1 MRTEAFDIRLSTG
14 YTPPMQSQPWLEFY
28 DPGVPANLTYPD
40 IPVFHFLDEA
50 ARRFPER
57 PCTIFK
63 EAVTTYR
70 EMGLA
75 TDRLAGALSG
85 LGVRRGD
92 RVGLFLPNVP
102 QFVLAYF
109 AILKAGGVVVATNP
123 SYTPPEIEHQV
134 NDAGL
139 QVMFVMG
146 TAYGKLKAVQP
157 RTGIR
162 TLIVAGADEPATLE
176 AGDARLE
183 ELLALSVPR
192 PDLVIG
198 PDDTA
203 LFQYSGGTTGIS
215 KAAVAL
221 HRNLVANTLQ
231 FKAWM
236 VGLEAG
242 RETALLA
249 IPMYHVYGMVCG
261 MSLSMALGASLLL
274 IPNPRDLNDLLAGVQ
289 KYHPTYFPAVPTL
302 YNAIN
307 NHPDVQA
314 GKVDLSS
321 IKACISGSAP
331 LMKETKEKF
340 EALTGGK
347 ICEGYGLSEAPTAT
361 HCNPLLG
368 PNKIGSI
375 GLPLPD
381 VDCRIVDV
389 EGGQADLPTGEVGE
403 LLLRGPQVMKGYHR
417 MPEETALTLQDGWLH
432 TGDLARMDAEGYFYI
447 IDRKKELIKPDGL
460 QVWPR
465 EVEEAIS
472 AHPKVQ
478 EVGVAG
484 VPDEYHGEAVKAW
497 VVVRPGERLG
507 EEEVRAWCQDRLAPY
522 KIPSRVEFRSEL
534 PKTNVGKV
542 LRREL
547 VREDKE
553 KNKK

>member
-1 MRTEAFDIRLSTG
+1 
-14 YTPPMQSQPWLEFY
+14 MQSQPWLEFY

-134 NDAGL
+134 NDASL

>member
-1 MRTEAFDIRLSTG
+1 MFDSPTSKR
-14 YTPPMQSQPWLEFY
+14 YTSYMATRPWLKFY
-28 DPGVPANLTYPD
+28 DPGVPDHLAYPA
-40 IPVFHFLDEA
+40 VSLFYFLEES
-50 ARRFPER
+50 ARKVPEK

-63 EAVTTYR
+63 GTVITYR
-70 EMGLA
+70 EMNEA
-75 TDRLAGALSG
+75 ADHLAGALAG
-85 LGVRRGD
+85 LGIRKGD
-92 RVGLFLPNVP
+92 RVGIFLPNVP

-109 AILKAGGVVVATNP
+109 GILKAGGVVVATNP
-123 SYTPPEIEHQV
+123 AYTPPEIEHQV
-134 NDAGL
+134 NDAGIE
-139 QVMFVMG
+139 VMFVMG
-146 TAYGKLKAVQP
+146 TAYEKIKALQP
-157 RTGIR
+157 KTQVKI
-162 TLIVAGADEPATLE
+162 LIVTGSDETAALE
-176 AGDARLE
+176 AGDVRLE
-183 ELLALSVPR
+183 ELLAGSAPR
-192 PDLVIG
+192 PDLEIG
-198 PDDTA
+198 PEDTA

-215 KAAVAL
+215 KGAVAL

-236 VGLEAG
+236 VSLEEG
-242 RETALLA
+242 KETSLLA

-261 MSLSMALGASLLL
+261 MNLAMALGASMVL
-274 IPNPRDLNDLLAGVQ
+274 IPNPRDLDDLLGTIQ

-314 GKVDLSS
+314 GKYDLSS

-340 EALTGGK
+340 ESLTGGK

-368 PNKIGSI
+368 VNKIGSI

-389 EGGQADLPTGEVGE
+389 EIGKLDVPSGEVGE
-403 LLLRGPQVMKGYHR
+403 LILRGPQVMRNYHN
-417 MPEETALTLQDGWLH
+417 MPDETSLTLRDGWLY
-432 TGDLARMDAEGYFYI
+432 TGDLARMDADGYFYI

-465 EVEEAIS
+465 EVEEALG
-472 AHPKVQ
+472 AHPKVL

-484 VPDEYHGEAVKAW
+484 IPDPYHGETVKAW
-497 VVVRPGERLG
+497 IVVKPGETLS
-507 EEEVRAWCQDRLAPY
+507 ETEVFAWCRERLAPY
-522 KIPSRVEFRSEL
+522 KIPTQIEFRSEL
-534 PKTNVGKV
+534 PKSNVGKV

-547 VREDKE
+547 VRQERE
-553 KNKK
+553 KN

>member
-1 MRTEAFDIRLSTG
+1 MVTR
-14 YTPPMQSQPWLEFY
+14 PWLKFY
-28 DPGVPANLTYPD
+28 DPGVPDYLAYPA
-40 IPVFHFLDEA
+40 VSLSHFLEES
-50 ARRFPER
+50 ARKVPEK

-63 EAVTTYR
+63 GAIITYR
-70 EMGLA
+70 EMNEA
-75 TDRLAGALSG
+75 TDHLADALAGQ
-85 LGVRRGD
+85 GVRKGD
-92 RVGLFLPNVP
+92 RVGIFLPNVP

-109 AILKAGGVVVATNP
+109 GILKAGGVVVATNP
-123 SYTPPEIEHQV
+123 AYTPPEIEYQV
-134 NDAGL
+134 DDAGNE
-139 QVMFVMG
+139 VMFVMG
-146 TAYGKLKAVQP
+146 TAYEKIKALQP
-157 RTGIR
+157 KTQVK
-162 TLIVAGADEPATLE
+162 TLIATGSDETAALE
-176 AGDARLE
+176 TGDVRLE
-183 ELLALSVPR
+183 ELLAGSAPR
-192 PDLVIG
+192 PDLEIG
-198 PDDTA
+198 PEDTA

-215 KAAVAL
+215 KGAVAL

-236 VGLEAG
+236 VSLEEG

-261 MSLSMALGASLLL
+261 MNLSMALGASMVL
-274 IPNPRDLNDLLAGVQ
+274 IPNPRDMDDLLGAIQ

-307 NHPDVQA
+307 NHPAVQA
-314 GKVDLSS
+314 GKYDLSS

-331 LMKETKEKF
+331 LLKETKEKF

-368 PNKIGSI
+368 VNKIGSI

-389 EGGQADLPTGEVGE
+389 ETGKSDVPAGEAGE
-403 LLLRGPQVMKGYHR
+403 LILRGPQVMRGYHN
-417 MPEETALTLQDGWLH
+417 MPDETSLSLRDGWLY
-432 TGDLARMDAEGYFYI
+432 TGDLARMDADGYFYI

-465 EVEEAIS
+465 EVEEALG
-472 AHPKVQ
+472 AHPKVL

-484 VPDEYHGEAVKAW
+484 VPDPFHGETVKAW
-497 VVVRPGERLG
+497 IVVKPGETLS
-507 EEEVRAWCQDRLAPY
+507 ETEVHAWCRERLALY
-522 KIPSRVEFRSEL
+522 KIPTQVEFRSKL
-534 PKTNVGKV
+534 PRSNVGKI

-547 VREDKE
+547 VRQERE
-553 KNKK
+553 KK